1 MKKLIAISLLLLT
14 SILSAQSADSLFVE
28 ANKLYQQEKYVE
40 ALLLY
45 DQINDNNLESDDL
58 FYNMAN
64 AYYKTN
70 QVAPAVYYY
79 EKALLLNP
87 GHTDASYNLK
97 FAKRMGIDNIEPLP
111 QTIGQKFSQR
121 IVQKFSYNTWAY
133 IAIGC
138 SFLFAVLFLLYHF
151 SYSSV
156 SKRFYFISSILS
168 AVFIIIAVV
177 FAYSNYEYFKTYK
190 TAIVFAQQANVKSA
204 PTVSSEISFELH
216 EGTKVQLLESLDGYQ
231 KIKIADGKIGW
242 ISEDDVK
249 ALN

>member
-1 MKKLIAISLLLLT
+1 LL
-14 SILSAQSADSLFVE
+14 AQSVDSLFVE

-45 DQINDNNLESDDL
+45 DEINTNNLESDDL
-58 FYNMAN
+58 YYNMAN

-87 GHTDASYNLK
+87 SHTDAAYNLK

-111 QTIGQKFSQR
+111 QTIGQKFR
-121 IVQKFSYNTWAY
+121 ENFILKFSYNVWAY
-133 IAIGC
+133 IAVVC
-138 SFLFAVLFLLYHF
+138 SFVFAILFLLYHF
-151 SYSSV
+151 AYSSIR
-156 SKRFYFISSILS
+156 KRFYFVMSILS
-168 AVFIIIAVV
+168 AVFIVISVV
-177 FAYSNYEYFKTYK
+177 FAYSNYDHYK
-190 TAIVFAQQANVKSA
+190 NYKIAIVYAEQSSVKSA
-204 PTVSSEISFELH
+204 PTASGEISFELH
-216 EGTKVQLLESLDGYQ
+216 EGTKVQLLESLDGYK

-242 ISEDDVK
+242 IAEDDIK